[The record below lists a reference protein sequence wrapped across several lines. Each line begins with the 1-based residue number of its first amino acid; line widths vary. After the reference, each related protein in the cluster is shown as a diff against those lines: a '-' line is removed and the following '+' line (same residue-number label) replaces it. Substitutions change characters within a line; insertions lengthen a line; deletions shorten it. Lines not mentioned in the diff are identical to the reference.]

1 MINAAVI
8 GLGTWG
14 KTMVESLAAP
24 GAAMRISTMQTRTL
38 KPDDEAFAKQHS
50 LTVAPSY
57 EAVLKD
63 PKIDAV
69 VLATPVSGHLQQ
81 IQAAAAAGKH
91 VYCEKPFTFTKKEA
105 QQAVDSLQKAKR
117 VLGIGYNRRFHP
129 EIIKLH
135 DRVKAGE
142 LGTLQHI
149 EASM

>member
-1 MINAAVI
+1 MINAAVV

-14 KTMVESLAAP
+14 KTMVEALAAP
-24 GAAMRISTMQTRTL
+24 GAAMRISTVQTRTV
-38 KPDDEAFAKQHS
+38 KPEDEAFAKQHS
-50 LTVAPSY
+50 LTIAPSY
-57 EAVLKD
+57 DAVLQD

-105 QQAVDSLQKAKR
+105 EKAVDALAKAKR

-129 EIIKLH
+129 EMIKL
-135 DRVKAGE
+135 RERIMSGG
-142 LGTLQHI
+142 LG
-149 EASM
+149 